1 MGMLQIVKRPP
12 DLGGLVGECNN
23 FRGESELRGD
33 STAVSTPYAMW
44 GGV

>member
-23 FRGESELRGD
+23 IRGESELRGD
-33 STAVSTPYAMW
+33 SSSVSTACAMW
-44 GGV
+44 GGL